1 MTEPASVVSII
12 DGVSWPLYP
21 VPGSVVGSKTNG
33 VWRTSALRLVRRA
46 LPRAIGASLDDGDTC
61 NSTDRVRRC
70 QQIKIG
76 MNSRA
81 TLSLSDFDEYF
92 QPTPVDPVQGSSL
105 IDYVLSRKG
114 WETIDKKLNR
124 IILFDQLNKILL
136 WMIAS

>member
-1 MTEPASVVSII
+1 
-12 DGVSWPLYP
+12 
-21 VPGSVVGSKTNG
+21 
-33 VWRTSALRLVRRA
+33 
-46 LPRAIGASLDDGDTC
+46 
-61 NSTDRVRRC
+61 
-70 QQIKIG
+70 